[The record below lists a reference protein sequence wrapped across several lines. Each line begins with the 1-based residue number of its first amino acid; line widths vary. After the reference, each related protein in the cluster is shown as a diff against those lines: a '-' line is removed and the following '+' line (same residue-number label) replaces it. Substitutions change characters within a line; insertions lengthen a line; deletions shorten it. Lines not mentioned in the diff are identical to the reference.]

1 MKGRKTLAALL
12 ALVMAGTAFAAAGC
26 STDTGSAASTAASEA
41 GSTAASAAQT
51 ENTAM
56 PDSTVIL
63 CSTWI
68 GYAPLHLALEKG
80 FFEQEGLP
88 NVEISVIESS
98 GDRNA
103 AVKANQGQVLAQT
116 QDTGVMTV
124 ASGVEMKQ
132 ILPLCDSNGGD
143 GLVCKNEYNSLED
156 LKGKTIALDTT
167 GGASLYWFNTI
178 LDEAGLSMDDFDIR
192 NMTAGDAG
200 AAFVGGQVDAAVTW
214 EPWLSNARETDFGKV
229 LYSSAD
235 YPGVITDALQ
245 VRADYAEQY
254 PEAVKALIRAWFDA
268 VEYAKENPDDANPI
282 MAKSQGMTTEAFE
295 EQLKTIRYYDEAYAN
310 EYLCGGQMEENV
322 QKAADLWVKIGL
334 MDENVD
340 ASQIVDPS
348 YLEAVVEADGGVSS
362 TTSES
367 SAAASAA

>member
-1 MKGRKTLAALL
+1 
-12 ALVMAGTAFAAAGC
+12 MAGTAFAAAGC

-56 PDSTVIL
+56 PDKTVIL
-63 CSTWI
+63 TSTWI
-68 GYAPLHLALEKG
+68 GYAPLHLAVEKG

-88 NVEISVIESS
+88 NVELSVIESS

-103 AVKANQGQVLAQT
+103 AIKANQGQILTQT
-116 QDTGVMTV
+116 QDTEVMTM
-124 ASGVEMKQ
+124 ASGIDLKEV
-132 ILPLCDSNGGD
+132 LPLCDSNGGD

-156 LKGKTIALDTT
+156 LKGKTVALDTT

-178 LDEAGLSMDDFDIR
+178 LEEAGMTMDDFDVR

-214 EPWLSNARETDFGKV
+214 EPWLSNARKTDFGKV
-229 LYSSAD
+229 LYSSKD
-235 YPGVITDALQ
+235 YPGVITDALA
-245 VRADYAEQY
+245 VRSDYAEQY
-254 PEAVKALIRAWFDA
+254 PEAVKALIRGWFDA
-268 VEYAKENPDDANPI
+268 VAYAAENPDDANPI
-282 MAKSQGMTTEAFE
+282 MAESMGMSTEDFE
-295 EQLKTIRYYDEAYAN
+295 AQLQNIRYYDEDYAN
-310 EYLCGGQMEENV
+310 EYLCGGKMQENV
-322 QKAADLWVKIGL
+322 QKASDLWVKIGL

>member
-56 PDSTVIL
+56 PDKTVIL
-63 CSTWI
+63 TSTWI
-68 GYAPLHLALEKG
+68 GYAPLHLAVEKG

-88 NVEISVIESS
+88 NVELSVIESS

-103 AVKANQGQVLAQT
+103 AIKANQGQILTQT
-116 QDTGVMTV
+116 QDTEVMTM
-124 ASGVEMKQ
+124 ASGIDLKEV
-132 ILPLCDSNGGD
+132 LPLCDSNGGD

-156 LKGKTIALDTT
+156 LKGKTVALDTT

-178 LDEAGLSMDDFDIR
+178 LEEAGMTMDDFDVR

-214 EPWLSNARETDFGKV
+214 EPWLSNARKTDFGKV
-229 LYSSAD
+229 LYSSKD
-235 YPGVITDALQ
+235 YPGVITDALA
-245 VRADYAEQY
+245 VRSDYAEQY
-254 PEAVKALIRAWFDA
+254 PEAVKALIRGWFDA
-268 VEYAKENPDDANPI
+268 VAYAAENPDDANPI
-282 MAKSQGMTTEAFE
+282 MAESMGMSTEDFE
-295 EQLKTIRYYDEAYAN
+295 AQLQNIRYYDEDYAN
-310 EYLCGGQMEENV
+310 EYLCGGKMQENV
-322 QKAADLWVKIGL
+322 QKASDLWVKMGL
-334 MDENVD
+334 MDEGIDAGTLVD
-340 ASQIVDPS
+340 AS
-348 YLEAVVEADGGVSS
+348 YLEAIAGAGSTSS
-362 TTSES
+362 TAAES
-367 SAAASAA
+367 SAVSSAA